1 MTDPTPAAAP
11 APAAPVEKLAGT
23 PPPEAK
29 AKPPVAK
36 APEPEP
42 TEEYEIDGKK
52 VQLTKTQARTAIQK
66 AAAADKRLQEAAEK
80 RKETEALAKLFEED
94 PEAALR
100 KLGKDPEKLFGAHL
114 EKKAKQAL
122 MTPEQIA
129 AEKTQKELDDL
140 RAKDAATQKEK
151 TEAAQKAADAKTAE
165 MLEVDLVTAADK
177 YNLDRDPD
185 VLDGMCAIGIEFLD
199 DYGIRLSPDQLAQE
213 YLRREDE
220 GISKRDAKKL
230 SKLEGKKLLAYLG
243 EANLA
248 KVKAALAAAD
258 AESLNAIPPPQVKP
272 RVQVKAHTREVKGHI
287 RETDFDKKFGL

>member
-11 APAAPVEKLAGT
+11 AAPAEKLAGT

-80 RKETEALAKLFEED
+80 AKKLAADEKEFEED
-94 PEAALR
+94 PEAYYR
-100 KLGKDPEKLFGAHL
+100 KRGKDPEAVFAKHL

-129 AEKTQKELDDL
+129 AEKTAKELEDL
-140 RAKDAATQKEK
+140 RAKDAKSQEEK
-151 TEAAQKAADAKTAE
+151 SKAAKAAADAKTAE
-165 MLEVDLVTAADK
+165 MLEQGLVAAADK
-177 YNLDRDPD
+177 HNLDADPD
-185 VLDGMCAIGIEFLD
+185 VLDEMCAIGIEYLEH
-199 DYGIRLSPDQLAQE
+199 GIELTHDQLAQE
-213 YLRREDE
+213 YLKREAE
-220 GISKRDAKKL
+220 GISKRDAKRL
-230 SKLEGKKLLAYLG
+230 SKLEGKKLLEYLG

-258 AESLNAIPPPQVKP
+258 AESLNAIPPPVVKP
-272 RVQVKAHTREVKGHI
+272 KVQVKAHTREVKGHI